1 MIIITGAKNFTTKAK
16 ICVFIFFLASF
27 ILILGNIYRIVS
39 TTAPDF
45 GVLWISAKDLVIG
58 KNPYINPA
66 LVVPNAYPPVS
77 ELFYIPLAFLPYQ
90 VSQAIFIFISF
101 FSIVGAIYLS
111 IKLTFGKVIW
121 PYFLVFMG
129 FAFLSFPTKFSLGM
143 GQINP
148 IVLFL
153 SLFAYYLELK
163 NKSVW
168 GGIILG
174 FSIMLKP
181 IFVFFL
187 LFFAFKKSWKILLV
201 SLATVFTGIVT
212 TLFFS
217 NPDIW
222 VSWINT
228 GILPLANLAG
238 REAYC
243 NQGVLGFI
251 SRIFTNID
259 VRKYLSG
266 FVSVLLVAFASFYA
280 YKKKGNT
287 LALSL
292 FIITLLFIDTASWQ
306 HHFVWL
312 IFPFIVLFS
321 YVVKFKKTVFLE
333 LICLAYLLASWN
345 FKNPSDFPSIILNN
359 QFYGT
364 LILWALNIYLLYRSR
379 QKEILK
385 TSTIYSKIK

>member
-1 MIIITGAKNFTTKAK
+1 MNKALIK
-16 ICVFIFFLASF
+16 IGVFIFFLASF

-45 GVLWISAKDLVIG
+45 GVLWISAKDLVNG
-58 KNPYINPA
+58 KDPYINPTLA
-66 LVVPNAYPPVS
+66 VPNAYPPVS
-77 ELFYIPLAFLPYQ
+77 EIFYIPLAFLPYQ

-101 FSIVGAIYLS
+101 FSIIGSIFLS
-111 IKLTFGKVIW
+111 TKLAFGKVIW

-148 IVLFL
+148 IVLL
-153 SLFAYYLELK
+153 LLLLAHYLELK
-163 NKSVW
+163 NKPVW

-174 FSIMLKP
+174 FSIILKP
-181 IFVFFL
+181 IFIFFL
-187 LFFAFKKSWKILLV
+187 LFFALKKSWKVVSV
-201 SLATVFTGIVT
+201 SLATVFIGIVA
-212 TLFFS
+212 TLLFS
-217 NPDIW
+217 NPGIW

-243 NQGVLGFI
+243 NQGIMGFI
-251 SRIFTNID
+251 SRIFTSID

-266 FVSVLLVAFASFYA
+266 FVSILLVALASFYA
-280 YKKKGNT
+280 SRKKGGI

-292 FIITLLFIDTASWQ
+292 FIITLLFIDTTSWQ

-312 IFPFIVLFS
+312 IFPFIVLFN
-321 YVVKFKKTVFLE
+321 YAARFKKTLFLE

-345 FKNPSDFPSIILNN
+345 FKNPSFFPSIILNN

-364 LILWALNIYLLYRSR
+364 LILWAINIYLLYRPR
-379 QKEILK
+379 QKEIPK